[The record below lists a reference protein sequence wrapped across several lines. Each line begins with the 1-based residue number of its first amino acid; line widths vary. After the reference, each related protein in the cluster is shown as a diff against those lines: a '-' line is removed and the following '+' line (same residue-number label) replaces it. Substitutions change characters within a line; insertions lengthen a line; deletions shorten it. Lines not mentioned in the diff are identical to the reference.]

1 MIARYEHPGANETDM
16 VATWTRCADRVRSHA
31 RHSAVRRATPSC
43 GPTRAGCE
51 TPTASIFPSAFRPVC
66 TPTRNEQKYSMY
78 SMYDRIE
85 LYATVESGN
94 GGMLRLSVTDVRVRG
109 RVVRRFGCLFS
120 VVVRWVPR
128 ATKTR
133 RSRNSYLFCQYSGTE
148 QNIQCR
154 VPPYHCPL
162 RLTINRGTP
171 LCNGWALYMHA

>member
-1 MIARYEHPGANETDM
+1 
-16 VATWTRCADRVRSHA
+16 
-31 RHSAVRRATPSC
+31 
-43 GPTRAGCE
+43 
-51 TPTASIFPSAFRPVC
+51 
-66 TPTRNEQKYSMY
+66 MY